1 MELKEEATKLKDN
14 VGELIDP
21 AGVHPLALP
30 HPPEFRHA
38 EVVAAVKAN
47 KILGFK
53 NIKHYEGHDQEGPV
67 VESWVAKMI
76 STNHYTR
83 SGEKKKS
90 KAEIVVNQ
98 AGDVKRIRKDTK
110 NLTSSER
117 LGVTMTSESTNV
129 Q

>member
-1 MELKEEATKLKDN
+1 
-14 VGELIDP
+14 
-21 AGVHPLALP
+21 
-30 HPPEFRHA
+30 
-38 EVVAAVKAN
+38 
-47 KILGFK
+47 
-53 NIKHYEGHDQEGPV
+53 
-67 VESWVAKMI
+67 MI

-110 NLTSSER
+110 NLTSSVR
-117 LGVTMTSESTNV
+117 LGATIMSESTNV